1 MVIGLLVS
9 ALFVSSPAVAQDKN
23 VVVHIGKFSEDLH
36 SVTMGLSLANM
47 LQKEG
52 AQVTVFLD
60 REGVRLA
67 DQTQKALAYADSDAE
82 SLYEEFVDEGGEV
95 VVCPH
100 CAELAGV
107 EESQLRDGS
116 MFGTSDSIAS
126 MFMDADLVIDY

>member
-1 MVIGLLVS
+1 
-9 ALFVSSPAVAQDKN
+9 
-23 VVVHIGKFSEDLH
+23 
-36 SVTMGLSLANM
+36 MGLSLANM